1 MRIKLYRNKLY
12 AHIHRT
18 DVSDADFDIY
28 WREISDALQRLSL
41 DLGVDISGDIAYLK
55 TCNLDDGRWTEVLMH
70 EIKNNRR
77 YSECIV
83 GIAVLAIF
91 LVTALFLPSY
101 FKKEPDYFYA

>member
-1 MRIKLYRNKLY
+1 MRIKYYRNDVH
-12 AHIHRT
+12 AHIQT
-18 DVSDADFDIY
+18 TEVSDADFDIY
-28 WREISDALQRLSL
+28 WSELSGVLQKLSL
-41 DLGVDISGDIAYLK
+41 GLGVDISGDIAYLK